1 MSVDIIQQH
10 IDEHRNLL
18 DKLDKSI
25 IDQISE
31 ISILMVKALSS
42 GKSIYW
48 CGNGGSS
55 SDSQHL
61 AAELV
66 GRYHNDRKP
75 LKSVALNSDTAVLTC
90 ISNDFGYKEV
100 FARQVEMIGNEGDI
114 LVGISTS
121 GNSENIL
128 LALQRAKIKKMITL
142 GFLGNKGGKAMN
154 HCDNCLIIPS
164 NTTARIQE
172 MHIMIGHILCDL
184 IEHGLNLKKK

>member
-1 MSVDIIQQH
+1 MSVDIIQHH
-10 IDEHRNLL
+10 IDEHRALL
-18 DKLDKSI
+18 NEFDKTLI
-25 IDQISE
+25 NQISE
-31 ISILMVKALSS
+31 VSNLMIKALSD
-42 GKSIYW
+42 GNSIYW

-66 GRYHNDRKP
+66 GRYHNDRIP
-75 LKSVALNSDTAVLTC
+75 LRSVALNSDTSVLTC
-90 ISNDFGYKEV
+90 IANDYGYKEI
-100 FARQVEMIGNEGDI
+100 FARQVEMIGNEGDV

-128 LALQRAKIKKMITL
+128 LALQKAKTKKMITV
-142 GFLGNKGGKAMN
+142 GFLGKGGGKSIN
-154 HCDNCLIIPS
+154 DCDNHLIVPS